1 METIP
6 ESMNFRDNGM
16 NAVNA
21 TTTLARYDST
31 NGVSFSP
38 TGANIIRIRMKSPN
52 WWIYAYPYALFTISS
67 GCS

>member
-31 NGVSFSP
+31 NGVSFL
-38 TGANIIRIRMKSPN
+38 AD
-52 WWIYAYPYALFTISS
+52 W
-67 GCS
+67 C